1 MGWKNPTLIQEGT
14 INATGVTL
22 HVVLF
27 SILSFTQKKI
37 EKEKMLQISLKI

>member
-27 SILSFTQKKI
+27 SILSFTQKK
-37 EKEKMLQISLKI
+37 KEKQKEKNVTN